1 MPSPRKVGH
10 RNQTR
15 GSTPKPHMAR
25 SPRTR
30 PRRGGARRRRTNGAP
45 ERPMPRREPV
55 KFAGPVDL
63 PAEISVAELS
73 EVIRRTPVEII
84 KELMRL
90 NMMVAMNDS
99 VDFEVAATVS
109 VRLGVRVRKPADME
123 ESEASERVGV
133 EDEENRSTPR
143 PAVVA
148 VMGHVDHGKTT
159 LLDAI
164 RGSNVVD
171 AEAGGITQSIGAYQ
185 IDHDGQLI
193 TFIDTPGH
201 EAFTAMRARGAQAT
215 DIAVIV
221 VAADDGV
228 MPQTVEAI
236 NHAKAA
242 QVPMVVAVNKMD
254 VTGADPTRVSTEL
267 LEHDV
272 IVEELGGDVLSV
284 PVSALK
290 GDGVPDLIESL
301 ILLSEVSEFVADPNR
316 PAIGVVVEST
326 LDKQRGPVATVIV
339 RSGTVNIGD
348 TMVAGDKLGRVRRM
362 VDGFGKEVKSAGPSV
377 PIQILGLSGVPESGQ
392 QFEVVEDEKSARQK
406 IDARSRQEQR
416 RHDTSRPSTM
426 AQVMRHRKSYDAA
439 DLNLVAKTGS
449 QGTIDAIRRAVD
461 GLSSPDVQ
469 VKLLHSA
476 TGPVSESDVM
486 LASASEAMIVGFETT
501 VEPAALR
508 LANLEG
514 VPIKTYDII
523 YTMIDDVRLAAQ
535 RLTEPEQEE
544 VVVGRAT
551 VLQIFPHGRRERIA
565 GVRVNSGFM
574 RRNARMIVSRR
585 GEEIFEGAVSSM
597 RHFEE
602 NVREIATNYEG
613 GIVLDGFHEFEEG
626 DTITCY
632 ELRSART
639 N

>member
-1 MPSPRKVGH
+1 ML
-10 RNQTR
+10 
-15 GSTPKPHMAR
+15 
-25 SPRTR
+25 
-30 PRRGGARRRRTNGAP
+30 
-45 ERPMPRREPV
+45 RREAV

-63 PAEISVAELS
+63 PAEITVAELA
-73 EVIRRTPVEII
+73 EVIRRSPVEII

-99 VDFEVAATVS
+99 IDFEIAATVS
-109 VRLGVRVRKPADME
+109 VRLGVRVRKPVDIE

-133 EDEENRSTPR
+133 SEEESKAKPR

-164 RGSNVVD
+164 RGTNVVEG
-171 AEAGGITQSIGAYQ
+171 EAGGITQSIGAYQ
-185 IDHDGQLI
+185 INHDGQLI

-242 QVPMVVAVNKMD
+242 QVPIVVAINKMD
-254 VTGADPTRVSTEL
+254 LPAVDTTRITTEL
-267 LEHDV
+267 LEHDI
-272 IVEELGGDVLSV
+272 IVEELGGEVIAA

-301 ILLSEVSEFVADPNR
+301 LLLAEVSEFVADPER
-316 PAIGVVVEST
+316 EAIGVVVEAT
-326 LDKQRGPVATVIV
+326 LDKFRGPVATVIV
-339 RSGTVNIGD
+339 RSGTVSVGD
-348 TMVAGDKLGRVRRM
+348 TIVAGDKFGHVRRM
-362 VDGFGKEVKSAGPSV
+362 VDGFGKEVLSAGPSTPV
-377 PIQILGLSGVPESGQ
+377 EILGLNGVPDSGQ
-392 QFEVVEDEKSARQK
+392 QFEVVKDEKLARLR
-406 IDARSRQEQR
+406 IEARKRREQR
-416 RHDTSRPSTM
+416 RLDTSRPSTL
-426 AQVMRHRKSYDAA
+426 AEVLRHRQSYDAA
-439 DLNLVAKTGS
+439 ELNLVAKTSAQGS
-449 QGTIDAIRRAVD
+449 IDAIRRAVD
-461 GLSSPDVQ
+461 GLSSSDVQ
-469 VKLLHSA
+469 VKLLHIA

-486 LASASEAMIVGFETT
+486 LASASDAMIVGFETT
-501 VEPAALR
+501 VEPAASR
-508 LANLEG
+508 LANQEG

-523 YTMIDDVRLAAQ
+523 YTMIDDVRVAARQ
-535 RLTEPEQEE
+535 LTEPEREE
-544 VVVGRAT
+544 VTLGRAT

-565 GVRVNSGFM
+565 GVRVNSGVM

-585 GEEIFEGAVSSM
+585 GEELFEGAVSSM
-597 RHFEE
+597 RHFNE

-613 GIVLDGFHEFEEG
+613 GIVLDGFHDYEE
-626 DTITCY
+626 DDIITCY
-632 ELRSART
+632 ETRVVSDR
-639 N
+639 

>member
-1 MPSPRKVGH
+1 
-10 RNQTR
+10 
-15 GSTPKPHMAR
+15 MAR
-25 SPRTR
+25 SQRTR
-30 PRRGGARRRRTNGAP
+30 QRRGGRGRHRNGGS
-45 ERPMPRREPV
+45 ERPSPRREPV

-73 EVIRRTPVEII
+73 EVIRRSPIEII

-99 VDFEVAATVS
+99 IDFEVAATIS
-109 VRLGVRVRKPADME
+109 VRLGVRVRKPVDME
-123 ESEASERVGV
+123 ESEASDRVGV
-133 EDEENRSTPR
+133 DEEEGERQPR

-164 RGSNVVD
+164 RGTNVVD
-171 AEAGGITQSIGAYQ
+171 GEAGGITQSIGAYQ
-185 IDHDGQLI
+185 IDHEGQLI

-236 NHAKAA
+236 SHAKAA
-242 QVPMVVAVNKMD
+242 QVPMVIAVNKID
-254 VTGADPTRVSTEL
+254 VTGADPVRVTTEL

-272 IVEELGGDVLSV
+272 IVEDLGGDVLSV
-284 PVSALK
+284 PVSALN
-290 GDGVPDLIESL
+290 GDGVSDLIDSL
-301 ILLSEVSEFVADPNR
+301 LLLSEVSEFSADSKR
-316 PAIGVVVEST
+316 EAIGVVVEAT

-339 RSGTVNIGD
+339 RSGTVNVGD
-348 TMVAGDKLGRVRRM
+348 TIVAGDKYGHVRRM
-362 VDGFGKEVKSAGPSV
+362 VDGFGKEVASAGPSV
-377 PIQILGLSGVPESGQ
+377 PVEILGLNGVPESGQ
-392 QFEVVEDEKSARQK
+392 QFEVVEDEKLARQR
-406 IDARSRQEQR
+406 IDTRTRQEQR
-416 RHDTSRPSTM
+416 RHDTTRPSTL
-426 AQVMRHRKSYDAA
+426 AEVLRHRQSYEAA
-439 DLNLVAKTGS
+439 ELNLVAKTGA

-469 VKLLHSA
+469 VKLLHAA

-486 LASASEAMIVGFETT
+486 LASASDAMIVGFETS
-501 VEPAALR
+501 VEPAASR
-508 LANLEG
+508 LANQEG

-523 YTMIDDVRLAAQ
+523 YTMIDDVKQAARQ
-535 RLTEPEQEE
+535 LTEPEQEE
-544 VVVGRAT
+544 VTLGRAT

-565 GVRVNSGFM
+565 GVRVTSGLM

-585 GEEIFEGAVSSM
+585 GEELFEGAVSSM
-597 RHFEE
+597 RHFDD

-613 GIVLDGFHEFEEG
+613 GIVLDGFHDYEEG
-626 DTITCY
+626 DIITCY
-632 ELRSART
+632 ELRAVAAH
-639 N
+639 

>member
-1 MPSPRKVGH
+1 
-10 RNQTR
+10 
-15 GSTPKPHMAR
+15 MAR
-25 SPRTR
+25 SQRTR
-30 PRRGGARRRRTNGAP
+30 QGRNGRRRPGAAVA
-45 ERPMPRREPV
+45 ERPAPRREAV

-73 EVIRRTPVEII
+73 EVIRRSPIEII

-99 VDFEVAATVS
+99 IDFEVAATVA
-109 VRLGVRVRKPADME
+109 VRLGVRVRKPTDME
-123 ESEASERVGV
+123 ESEASDRVGI
-133 EDEENRSTPR
+133 EEEGTKVQPR

-164 RGSNVVD
+164 RGTNVVEG
-171 AEAGGITQSIGAYQ
+171 EAGGITQSIGAYQ
-185 IDHDGQLI
+185 INHSGQLV

-242 QVPMVVAVNKMD
+242 QVPIIIAVNKID
-254 VTGADPTRVSTEL
+254 LPGADTTRVTTEL
-267 LEHDV
+267 LEHDI

-284 PVSALK
+284 PVSALN
-290 GDGVPDLIESL
+290 GDGVSDLIESL
-301 ILLSEVSEFVADPNR
+301 LLLAEVSEFTADPQRN
-316 PAIGVVVEST
+316 AIGVVVEAS
-326 LDKQRGPVATVIV
+326 LDKFRGPVATVIV
-339 RSGTVNIGD
+339 RSGIVEIGD
-348 TMVAGDKLGRVRRM
+348 TIVAGDKYGHARRM
-362 VDGFGKEVKSAGPSV
+362 VDGFGKEVQQAGPSV
-377 PIQILGLSGVPESGQ
+377 PVAILGLNGVPESGQ
-392 QFEVVEDEKSARQK
+392 QFEVVEDER
-406 IDARSRQEQR
+406 DARLRIDTRLRQENR
-416 RHDTSRPSTM
+416 RHESGRPSTL
-426 AQVMRHRKSYDAA
+426 AEVLRHRQSYDAA
-439 DLNLVAKTGS
+439 ELNLVAKTGA

-469 VKLLHSA
+469 VKLLHAA

-486 LASASEAMIVGFETT
+486 LASASDAMIVGFETT
-501 VEPAALR
+501 VEPAASR

-523 YTMIDDVRLAAQ
+523 YTMIDDVSQAAS

-544 VVVGRAT
+544 VVLGRAT
-551 VLQIFPHGRRERIA
+551 VLQVFPHGRRERIA
-565 GVRVNSGFM
+565 GVRVNAGLL
-574 RRNARMIVSRR
+574 RRSARMTVTRR

-597 RHFEE
+597 RHFDE

-613 GIVLDGFHEFEEG
+613 GVVLDGFHEYEEG
-626 DTITCY
+626 DIITCY
-632 ELRSART
+632 EMRDVASR
-639 N
+639 

>member
-1 MPSPRKVGH
+1 
-10 RNQTR
+10 
-15 GSTPKPHMAR
+15 
-25 SPRTR
+25 
-30 PRRGGARRRRTNGAP
+30 
-45 ERPMPRREPV
+45 
-55 KFAGPVDL
+55 VDL

-73 EVIRRTPVEII
+73 EVVRRSPIEII

-123 ESEASERVGV
+123 ESEASERVGFD
-133 EDEENRSTPR
+133 DEESLAEPR

-164 RGSNVVD
+164 RGTNVVD
-171 AEAGGITQSIGAYQ
+171 GEAGGITQSIGAYQ
-185 IDHDGQLI
+185 IDHEGQLI

-242 QVPMVVAVNKMD
+242 QVPIVVAVNKID
-254 VTGADPTRVSTEL
+254 VAGADTTRVTTEL
-267 LEHDV
+267 LEHDI
-272 IVEELGGDVLSV
+272 IVEDLGGEVLSV

-290 GDGVPDLIESL
+290 GDGVSDLIESL
-301 ILLSEVSEFVADPNR
+301 LLLSEVSEFSADPNR
-316 PAIGVVVEST
+316 PAIGVVVEAT

-339 RSGTVNIGD
+339 RTGTVNIGD
-348 TMVAGDKLGRVRRM
+348 TIVAGDKLGRVRRM
-362 VDGFGKEVKSAGPSV
+362 VDGFGTVVESAGPSV
-377 PIQILGLSGVPESGQ
+377 PIEILGLSGVPESGQ
-392 QFEVVEDEKSARQK
+392 QFEVVGDEKVARQK
-406 IDARSRQEQR
+406 IDARMRQEQR
-416 RHDTSRPSTM
+416 RHDTSRPSTL
-426 AQVMRHRKSYDAA
+426 AEVLRHRQSYDAA
-439 DLNLVAKTGS
+439 ELNLVAKTGA

-469 VKLLHSA
+469 VKLLHAA

-486 LASASEAMIVGFETT
+486 LASASDAMIVGFETS

-508 LANLEG
+508 LANLEA

-523 YTMIDDVRLAAQ
+523 YTMIDDVKLAAQ
-535 RLTEPEQEE
+535 QLTEPEQEE
-544 VVVGRAT
+544 VTVGRAT
-551 VLQIFPHGRRERIA
+551 VLQVFSHGRRERIA
-565 GVRVNSGFM
+565 GVRVNSGVM
-574 RRNARMIVSRR
+574 RRNARMLVSRR
-585 GEEIFEGAVSSM
+585 GEELFEGAVSSM
-597 RHFEE
+597 RHFNE
-602 NVREIATNYEG
+602 NVREIGTNYEG
-613 GIVLDGFHEFEEG
+613 GIVLDGFHEYEEG
-626 DTITCY
+626 DVIACY
-632 ELRSART
+632 EMRGVSR

>member
-1 MPSPRKVGH
+1 VA
-10 RNQTR
+10 ND
-15 GSTPKPHMAR
+15 
-25 SPRTR
+25 R
-30 PRRGGARRRRTNGAP
+30 PI
-45 ERPMPRREPV
+45 PRREPA

-63 PAEISVAELS
+63 PAEISVGELS
-73 EVIRRTPVEII
+73 EVIRRSPIEII

-90 NMMVAMNDS
+90 NMMIAVNDS
-99 VDFEVAATVS
+99 VDFEVAATVA
-109 VRLGVRVRKPADME
+109 VRLGVRVRKPVDTE
-123 ESEASERVGV
+123 ESEASERVDV
-133 EDEENRSTPR
+133 DEEESRVEPR

-164 RGSNVVD
+164 RGTNVVD
-171 AEAGGITQSIGAYQ
+171 GEAGGITQSIGAYQ
-185 IDHDGQLI
+185 IDHDGQPI

-236 NHAKAA
+236 DHAKAA
-242 QVPMVVAVNKMD
+242 QVPIVIAINKMD
-254 VTGADPTRVSTEL
+254 LPAVDPTRVTTEL

-272 IVEELGGDVLSV
+272 IVEDLGGDVLAI

-290 GDGVPDLIESL
+290 GDGVLDLIESL
-301 ILLSEVSEFVADPNR
+301 LLLSEISEFTADPQR
-316 PAIGVVVEST
+316 EAIGVVVEAT
-326 LDKQRGPVATVIV
+326 LDKYRGPVATVIV
-339 RSGTVNIGD
+339 RSGTVSIGD
-348 TMVAGDKLGRVRRM
+348 TIVAGDKLGHARRM
-362 VDGFGKEVKSAGPSV
+362 VDGFGKEVTSAGPSV
-377 PIQILGLSGVPESGQ
+377 PVEILGLNGVPESGQ
-392 QFEVVEDEKSARQK
+392 QFEVVEDEKLARQR
-406 IDARSRQEQR
+406 IESRQRQEKR
-416 RHDTSRPSTM
+416 RHDTSRPSTV
-426 AQVMRHRKSYDAA
+426 AEVLRHRQSYDAA
-439 DLNLVAKTGS
+439 ELNLVAKTGA

-469 VKLLHSA
+469 VKLLHTA
-476 TGPVSESDVM
+476 TGSVSESDVM

-501 VEPAALR
+501 VEPAASR
-508 LANLEG
+508 LASQEG

-523 YTMIDDVRLAAQ
+523 YTMIDDVRVAARQ
-535 RLTEPEQEE
+535 LTEPEQQEIIL
-544 VVVGRAT
+544 GRAT

-565 GVRVNSGFM
+565 GVRVNSGMM

-585 GEEIFEGAVSSM
+585 GEELFEGAVSSM
-597 RHFEE
+597 RHFDD

-613 GIVLDGFHEFEEG
+613 GIVLDGFHDYEEG

-632 ELRSART
+632 EMRAVA

>member
-1 MPSPRKVGH
+1 
-10 RNQTR
+10 
-15 GSTPKPHMAR
+15 MAR
-25 SPRTR
+25 SQRTR
-30 PRRGGARRRRTNGAP
+30 QRRGGRHRNGST
-45 ERPMPRREPV
+45 ERPSPRREPV

-63 PAEISVAELS
+63 PPEISVAELS
-73 EVIRRTPVEII
+73 EVIRRSPIEII

-99 VDFEVAATVS
+99 IDFEVAATVS
-109 VRLGVRVRKPADME
+109 VRLGVRVRKPVDIE
-123 ESEASERVGV
+123 ESEAADRVGV
-133 EDEENRSTPR
+133 DEEAGKVQPR

-164 RGSNVVD
+164 RGTNVVD
-171 AEAGGITQSIGAYQ
+171 GEAGGITQSIGAYQ
-185 IDHDGQLI
+185 INHEGQLI

-242 QVPMVVAVNKMD
+242 QVPMVVAVNKTD
-254 VTGADPTRVSTEL
+254 VPGADIVRVTTEL

-272 IVEELGGDVLSV
+272 IVEDLGGDVLAV
-284 PVSALK
+284 PVSALN
-290 GDGVPDLIESL
+290 GDGVPNLIDSL
-301 ILLSEVSEFVADPNR
+301 LLLAEISEFVADPR
-316 PAIGVVVEST
+316 REAIGVVVEAT

-339 RSGTVNIGD
+339 RSGTVNVGD
-348 TMVAGDKLGRVRRM
+348 TIVAGDKFGHVRRM
-362 VDGFGKEVKSAGPSV
+362 VDGFGKDVSSAGPSV
-377 PIQILGLSGVPESGQ
+377 PIEILGLNGVPESGQ
-392 QFEVVEDEKSARQK
+392 QFEVVQDEKLARQR
-406 IDARSRQEQR
+406 IDTRARQEQR
-416 RHDTSRPSTM
+416 RHETTRPSTL
-426 AQVMRHRKSYDAA
+426 AEVLRHRQSYEAA
-439 DLNLVAKTGS
+439 ELNLVVKTGA

-469 VKLLHSA
+469 VKLLHAA

-486 LASASEAMIVGFETT
+486 LASASDAMIVGFETT
-501 VEPAALR
+501 VETAASR
-508 LANLEG
+508 LANQEG

-523 YTMIDDVRLAAQ
+523 YTMIDDVKQAARQ
-535 RLTEPEQEE
+535 LTEPEREQ
-544 VVVGRAT
+544 VVLGRAT

-565 GVRVNSGFM
+565 GVRVTSGIM

-585 GEEIFEGAVSSM
+585 GDELFEGAVSSM
-597 RHFEE
+597 RHFDD

-613 GIVLDGFHEFEEG
+613 GIVLDGFHEYEEG
-626 DTITCY
+626 DIITCY
-632 ELRSART
+632 EMQTVAVR
-639 N
+639 

>member
-1 MPSPRKVGH
+1 
-10 RNQTR
+10 
-15 GSTPKPHMAR
+15 
-25 SPRTR
+25 
-30 PRRGGARRRRTNGAP
+30 
-45 ERPMPRREPV
+45 MPRREPV

-73 EVIRRTPVEII
+73 EVIRRSPIEII

-99 VDFEVAATVS
+99 VDFEVAATVA
-109 VRLGVRVRKPADME
+109 VRLGVRVRKPMDIE
-123 ESEASERVGV
+123 ESEASDRVGV
-133 EDEENRSTPR
+133 EDEASNQVPR

-171 AEAGGITQSIGAYQ
+171 GEAGGITQSIGAYQ
-185 IDHDGQLI
+185 IDHEGQHV

-228 MPQTVEAI
+228 MPQTIEAI

-242 QVPMVVAVNKMD
+242 QVPIVVAVNKMD

-272 IVEELGGDVLSV
+272 IVEDLGGDVLSI
-284 PVSALK
+284 PVSALH

-301 ILLSEVSEFVADPNR
+301 LLLAEVSEFAADPDR
-316 PAIGVVVEST
+316 PAIGVVVEAT

-339 RSGTVNIGD
+339 RSGTVQIGD
-348 TMVAGDKLGRVRRM
+348 TIAAGDKLGRVRRM
-362 VDGFGKEVKSAGPSV
+362 VDGFGHEVDAAGPSV
-377 PIQILGLSGVPESGQ
+377 PVEILGLSGVPESGQ
-392 QFEVVEDEKSARQK
+392 QFEVVEDERAARQK
-406 IDARSRQEQR
+406 IDARLRQEQR

-426 AQVMRHRKSYDAA
+426 AEVLRHRQSYDAA
-439 DLNLVAKTGS
+439 ELNLVAKTGA

-469 VKLLHSA
+469 VKLLHAA

-486 LASASEAMIVGFETT
+486 LASASDAMIVGFETT
-501 VEPAALR
+501 VEPAAQR
-508 LANLEG
+508 VANLEG

-523 YTMIDDVRLAAQ
+523 YTMIDDVKLAARQ
-535 RLTEPEQEE
+535 LTEPEQQEITI
-544 VVVGRAT
+544 GRAT

-565 GVRVNSGFM
+565 GIRVNSGVL

-585 GEEIFEGAVSSM
+585 GEELFEGAVSSM
-597 RHFEE
+597 RHFDD

-613 GIVLDGFHEFEEG
+613 GVVLDGFHDYEEG

-632 ELRSART
+632 ELRSVGS

>member
-1 MPSPRKVGH
+1 
-10 RNQTR
+10 
-15 GSTPKPHMAR
+15 MAR
-25 SPRTR
+25 SQRTR
-30 PRRGGARRRRTNGAP
+30 QRRGGRNRHSNGASD
-45 ERPMPRREPV
+45 RPAPRREPI

-73 EVIRRTPVEII
+73 EVVRRSPIEII

-109 VRLGVRVRKPADME
+109 VRLGVRVRKPADIE
-123 ESEASERVGV
+123 ESEASERVGLD
-133 EDEENRSTPR
+133 DEESLAEPR

-164 RGSNVVD
+164 RGTNVVD
-171 AEAGGITQSIGAYQ
+171 GEAGGITQSIGAYQ
-185 IDHDGQLI
+185 IDHEGQLI

-242 QVPMVVAVNKMD
+242 QVPIVVAVNKID
-254 VTGADPTRVSTEL
+254 VAGADTTRVTTEL
-267 LEHDV
+267 LEHDI
-272 IVEELGGDVLSV
+272 IVEDLGGEVLSV

-290 GDGVPDLIESL
+290 GNGVSDLIESL
-301 ILLSEVSEFVADPNR
+301 LLLSEVSEFSADPNR
-316 PAIGVVVEST
+316 PAIGVVVEAT

-339 RSGTVNIGD
+339 RTGTVNIGD
-348 TMVAGDKLGRVRRM
+348 TIVAGDKLGRVRRM
-362 VDGFGKEVKSAGPSV
+362 VDGFGTVVESAGPSV
-377 PIQILGLSGVPESGQ
+377 PIEILGLSGVPESGQ
-392 QFEVVEDEKSARQK
+392 QFEVVGDEKVARQK
-406 IDARSRQEQR
+406 IDARMRQEQR
-416 RHDTSRPSTM
+416 RHDTSRPSTL
-426 AQVMRHRKSYDAA
+426 AEVLRHRQSYDAA
-439 DLNLVAKTGS
+439 ELNLVAKTGA

-469 VKLLHSA
+469 VKLLHAA

-486 LASASEAMIVGFETT
+486 LASASDAMIVGFETS

-508 LANLEG
+508 LANLEA

-523 YTMIDDVRLAAQ
+523 YTMIDDVKLAAQ
-535 RLTEPEQEE
+535 QLTEPEQEE
-544 VVVGRAT
+544 VTVGRAT
-551 VLQIFPHGRRERIA
+551 VLQVFSHGRRERIA
-565 GVRVNSGFM
+565 GVRVNSGVM

-585 GEEIFEGAVSSM
+585 GEDLFEGAVSSM
-597 RHFEE
+597 RHFNE
-602 NVREIATNYEG
+602 NVREIGTNYEG
-613 GIVLDGFHEFEEG
+613 GIVLDGFHEYEEG
-626 DTITCY
+626 DVIACY
-632 ELRSART
+632 EMRGVSR

>member
-1 MPSPRKVGH
+1 
-10 RNQTR
+10 
-15 GSTPKPHMAR
+15 MAR
-25 SPRTR
+25 SQRTR
-30 PRRGGARRRRTNGAP
+30 QRRGGRNRHSNGASD
-45 ERPMPRREPV
+45 RPAPRREPI

-73 EVIRRTPVEII
+73 EVVRRSPIEII

-123 ESEASERVGV
+123 ESEASERVGLD
-133 EDEENRSTPR
+133 DEESLAEPR

-164 RGSNVVD
+164 RGTNVVD
-171 AEAGGITQSIGAYQ
+171 GEAGGITQSIGAYQ
-185 IDHDGQLI
+185 IDHEGQLI

-242 QVPMVVAVNKMD
+242 QVPIVVAVNKID
-254 VTGADPTRVSTEL
+254 VAGADTTRVTTEL
-267 LEHDV
+267 LEHDI
-272 IVEELGGDVLSV
+272 IVEDLGGEVLSV

-290 GDGVPDLIESL
+290 GNGVSDLIESL
-301 ILLSEVSEFVADPNR
+301 LLLSEVSEFSADPNR
-316 PAIGVVVEST
+316 PAIGVVVEAT

-339 RSGTVNIGD
+339 RTGTVNIGD
-348 TMVAGDKLGRVRRM
+348 TIVAGDKLGRVRRM
-362 VDGFGKEVKSAGPSV
+362 VDGFGTVVESAGPSV
-377 PIQILGLSGVPESGQ
+377 PIEILGLSGVPESGQ
-392 QFEVVEDEKSARQK
+392 QFEVVGDEKVARQK
-406 IDARSRQEQR
+406 IDARMRQEQR
-416 RHDTSRPSTM
+416 RHDTSRPSTL
-426 AQVMRHRKSYDAA
+426 AEVLRHRQSYDAA
-439 DLNLVAKTGS
+439 ELNLVAKTGA

-469 VKLLHSA
+469 VKLLHAA

-486 LASASEAMIVGFETT
+486 LASASDAMIVGFETS

-508 LANLEG
+508 LANLEA

-523 YTMIDDVRLAAQ
+523 YTMIDDVKLAAQ
-535 RLTEPEQEE
+535 QLTEPEQEE
-544 VVVGRAT
+544 VTVGRAT
-551 VLQIFPHGRRERIA
+551 VLQVFSHGRRERIA
-565 GVRVNSGFM
+565 GVRVNSGVM
-574 RRNARMIVSRR
+574 RRNARMLVSRR
-585 GEEIFEGAVSSM
+585 GEELFEGAVSSM
-597 RHFEE
+597 RHFNE
-602 NVREIATNYEG
+602 NVREIGTNYEG
-613 GIVLDGFHEFEEG
+613 GIVLDGFHEYEEG
-626 DTITCY
+626 DVIACY
-632 ELRSART
+632 EMRGVSR

>member
-1 MPSPRKVGH
+1 
-10 RNQTR
+10 
-15 GSTPKPHMAR
+15 MAR
-25 SPRTR
+25 SQRTSQR
-30 PRRGGARRRRTNGAP
+30 PRGRNRRISGAT
-45 ERPMPRREPV
+45 ERPAPRRETAR
-55 KFAGPVDL
+55 FAGPVDL

-73 EVIRRTPVEII
+73 SVIHRTPVEII

-99 VDFEVAATVS
+99 IDFEVAATIS
-109 VRLGVRVRKPADME
+109 VRLGVRVRKPVDME
-123 ESEASERVGV
+123 ESEASDRVGLS
-133 EDEENRSTPR
+133 DDDDSKSKPR

-164 RGSNVVD
+164 RGTNVVEG
-171 AEAGGITQSIGAYQ
+171 EAGGITQSIGAYQ
-185 IDHDGQLI
+185 IQHDDQLI

-215 DIAVIV
+215 DIAIIV

-236 NHAKAA
+236 SHAKAA
-242 QVPMVVAVNKMD
+242 QVPIVIAINKMD

-267 LEHDV
+267 LEHDI

-284 PVSALK
+284 PLSALK
-290 GDGVPDLIESL
+290 GDGVDDLIESL
-301 ILLSEVSEFVADPNR
+301 LLLAEVSEFTADPKR
-316 PAIGVVVEST
+316 GALGVVVEAT

-339 RSGTVNIGD
+339 RSGTVNLGD
-348 TMVAGDKLGRVRRM
+348 TILAGDKIGRVRHM
-362 VDGFGKEVKSAGPSV
+362 LDGFGQEVESAGPSV
-377 PIQILGLSGVPESGQ
+377 PVEILGLSGVPESGQ
-392 QFEVVEDEKSARQK
+392 QFEVVADEKVARQM
-406 IDARSRQEQR
+406 IDARNRQEQR
-416 RHDTSRPSTM
+416 RPDSSRPSTM
-426 AQVMRHRKSYDAA
+426 AEVLRHRQSYDAA
-439 DLNLVAKTGS
+439 ELNLVAKTGA

-469 VKLLHSA
+469 VKLLHAA

-486 LASASEAMIVGFETT
+486 LASASDAMIVGFETS

-508 LANLEG
+508 AAALES

-523 YTMIDDVRLAAQ
+523 YTMIDDIKLAAQ
-535 RLTEPEQEE
+535 QLTEPDREE
-544 VVVGRAT
+544 VIVGRAT

-565 GVRVNSGFM
+565 GVRVNSGVM
-574 RRNARMIVSRR
+574 RRNARMIVSRD

-613 GIVLDGFHEFEEG
+613 GIMLNGFHDYEDG
-626 DTITCY
+626 DIITCY
-632 ELRSART
+632 EMRNVS
-639 N
+639 

>member
-1 MPSPRKVGH
+1 
-10 RNQTR
+10 
-15 GSTPKPHMAR
+15 MAR
-25 SPRTR
+25 SQRTR
-30 PRRGGARRRRTNGAP
+30 QRRGGRNRQRNGSAD
-45 ERPMPRREPV
+45 RPTPRREPI

-73 EVIRRTPVEII
+73 DVIRRSPIEII

-99 VDFEVAATVS
+99 VDFEVAATVA
-109 VRLGVRVRKPADME
+109 VRLGVRVRKPADTE
-123 ESEASERVGV
+123 ESEASDRVGV
-133 EDEENRSTPR
+133 EDEESTAEPR

-164 RGSNVVD
+164 RGTNVVD
-171 AEAGGITQSIGAYQ
+171 GEAGGITQSIGAYQ
-185 IDHDGQLI
+185 IDHDDQLI

-242 QVPMVVAVNKMD
+242 QVPIVVAINKMD
-254 VTGADPTRVSTEL
+254 VAAADPTRVTTEL

-272 IVEELGGDVLSV
+272 IVEDLGGDVLSV
-284 PVSALK
+284 PVSALQ
-290 GDGVPDLIESL
+290 GEGVTDLIDSL
-301 ILLSEVSEFVADPNR
+301 VLLSEVSEFSADPKR
-316 PAIGVVVEST
+316 PAIGVVVEAT

-348 TMVAGDKLGRVRRM
+348 TIVAGDKFGRVRRM
-362 VDGFGKEVKSAGPSV
+362 VDGFGKEVETAGPSV
-377 PIQILGLSGVPESGQ
+377 PIEILGLGGVPESGQ
-392 QFEVVEDEKSARQK
+392 QFEVVEDEKVARQT
-406 IDARSRQEQR
+406 IDARMRQEQR
-416 RHDTSRPSTM
+416 RYDGSRPSTM
-426 AQVMRHRKSYDAA
+426 AEVLRHRQSYDAA
-439 DLNLVAKTGS
+439 ELNLVAKTGA

-469 VKLLHSA
+469 VKLLHAA

-486 LASASEAMIVGFETT
+486 LASASDAMIVGFETT

-508 LANLEG
+508 VASSEG

-523 YTMIDDVRLAAQ
+523 YTMIDDVKLAAQ
-535 RLTEPEQEE
+535 QLTEPEQEE
-544 VVVGRAT
+544 VTIGRAT

-565 GVRVNSGFM
+565 GVRVNAGVM

-585 GEEIFEGAVSSM
+585 GEELFEGAVSSM
-597 RHFEE
+597 RHFDE

-613 GIVLDGFHEFEEG
+613 GIVLDGFHEYEEG

-632 ELRSART
+632 EFRSVGG

>member
-1 MPSPRKVGH
+1 MIR
-10 RNQTR
+10 
-15 GSTPKPHMAR
+15 R
-25 SPRTR
+25 SP
-30 PRRGGARRRRTNGAP
+30 
-45 ERPMPRREPV
+45 
-55 KFAGPVDL
+55 
-63 PAEISVAELS
+63 I
-73 EVIRRTPVEII
+73 EII

-99 VDFEVAATVS
+99 VDFEVAATVA
-109 VRLGVRVRKPADME
+109 VRLGVRVRKPADTE

-133 EDEENRSTPR
+133 DDVESAAEPR

-164 RGSNVVD
+164 RGTNVVD
-171 AEAGGITQSIGAYQ
+171 GEAGGITQSIGAYQ
-185 IDHDGQLI
+185 IDHDDQLI

-228 MPQTVEAI
+228 MPQTIEAI

-242 QVPMVVAVNKMD
+242 RVPIIVAINKMD
-254 VTGADPTRVSTEL
+254 VAAADPTRVTTEL

-272 IVEELGGDVLSV
+272 IVEDLGGDVLSV
-284 PVSALK
+284 PVSALR
-290 GDGVPDLIESL
+290 GDGVSDLIDSL
-301 ILLSEVSEFVADPNR
+301 ILLSEVSEFTADPHR
-316 PAIGVVVEST
+316 PAIGVVVEAT

-339 RSGTVNIGD
+339 RTGSVKIGD
-348 TMVAGDKLGRVRRM
+348 TIVAGDKLGRVRRM
-362 VDGFGKEVKSAGPSV
+362 VDGFGKVAEVAGPSV
-377 PIQILGLSGVPESGQ
+377 PVEILGLNGVPESGQ
-392 QFEVVEDEKSARQK
+392 QFEVVADEKVARQT
-406 IDARSRQEQR
+406 IDSRMRQEQR
-416 RHDTSRPSTM
+416 RHDSSRPSTM
-426 AQVMRHRKSYDAA
+426 AEVLRHRQSYDAA
-439 DLNLVAKTGS
+439 ELNLVAKTGA

-469 VKLLHSA
+469 VKLLHA
-476 TGPVSESDVM
+476 GTGPVSESDVM
-486 LASASEAMIVGFETT
+486 LASASDAMIVGFETT

-508 LANLEG
+508 VASSEG

-523 YTMIDDVRLAAQ
+523 YTMIDDVKLAARQ
-535 RLTEPEQEE
+535 LTEPEQEE
-544 VVVGRAT
+544 VTIGRAT

-565 GVRVNSGFM
+565 GVRVNAGVM

-585 GEEIFEGAVSSM
+585 GEELFEGAVSSM
-597 RHFEE
+597 RHFDE

-613 GIVLDGFHEFEEG
+613 GIVLDGFHDYEEG

-632 ELRSART
+632 ELRSVSS